1 MIRVRY
7 APSPT
12 GQLHVG
18 SLRAVLFN
26 WLFARHH
33 QGQFL
38 LRIEDTDQVR
48 SLPEHTTA
56 ILATLAWMGL
66 DHDGPLVIQS
76 QRTAL
81 YQRYL
86 QQLVAA
92 QKAYYCDCQVAPEQ
106 LVESNYRFYD
116 QRCRTRN
123 LTQGAIRFKLPADL
137 NDIGWVDLIHGAI
150 TFDLAQLDDFVIARA
165 DGTPMYNFAVVV
177 DDYEMQISH
186 VLRGDEHIN
195 NTPKQLL
202 LYAALG
208 QPAPQFAHIP
218 LILGP
223 DGRKLS
229 KREAATAVEDYRQQ
243 GFLADALFNY
253 LVRLG
258 WSHGDQEIFTRSELI
273 NYFSLAQVGK
283 SGAIFDVTKL
293 TWMNT
298 VYLKQTPAAELLH
311 LIQRDLDPAYQQQF
325 NTLNT
330 PQILDLLTLYKPRV
344 NVLTELAAAVL
355 ALDRAPGSYDS
366 VALTQWITVQT
377 GPALVQLHAALAAL
391 SDWSAASI
399 LAVIKQVGAAQQLS
413 LPQLAQPLRLALL
426 GQTTSPSIAELLS
439 CLPKALVLERLQQFQ
454 HNLV

>member
-38 LRIEDTDQVR
+38 LRIEDTDQAR

-165 DGTPMYNFAVVV
+165 DGTPMYNFA
-177 DDYEMQISH
+177 I
-186 VLRGDEHIN
+186 
-195 NTPKQLL
+195 
-202 LYAALG
+202 
-208 QPAPQFAHIP
+208 
-218 LILGP
+218 
-223 DGRKLS
+223 
-229 KREAATAVEDYRQQ
+229 
-243 GFLADALFNY
+243 
-253 LVRLG
+253 
-258 WSHGDQEIFTRSELI
+258 
-273 NYFSLAQVGK
+273 
-283 SGAIFDVTKL
+283 
-293 TWMNT
+293 
-298 VYLKQTPAAELLH
+298 
-311 LIQRDLDPAYQQQF
+311 
-325 NTLNT
+325 
-330 PQILDLLTLYKPRV
+330 
-344 NVLTELAAAVL
+344 
-355 ALDRAPGSYDS
+355 
-366 VALTQWITVQT
+366 
-377 GPALVQLHAALAAL
+377 
-391 SDWSAASI
+391 
-399 LAVIKQVGAAQQLS
+399 
-413 LPQLAQPLRLALL
+413 
-426 GQTTSPSIAELLS
+426 SPSNHKVIE
-439 CLPKALVLERLQQFQ
+439 
-454 HNLV
+454 